1 MSKLGLEQLTYIG
14 KSPSDDSLIVDDVND
29 RVGIGTS
36 SPSAKLHVSSTGTP
50 VFRIQDADGTDHYAQ
65 MSQATGSTI
74 FDTRHGTNNGAF
86 IFRGL
91 GGGTA
96 DEYMRIDS
104 DGDVGIGAAAPS
116 GYRFEVTQSTAA
128 DLITRTYNSD
138 TTSTSDTI
146 HQYRVNNNAA
156 TNYIQF
162 GDTASA
168 SAGGIAYHH
177 SDNSLRFTT
186 NAIDNFRMEAD
197 GDLHANGDVIAF
209 STTVSDERLKENI
222 KIVDDALDK
231 VKQLKGVT
239 FNYTQ
244 GGKLSA
250 GVIAQD
256 VEKVLPEAV
265 AEKKIPLKTDDG
277 LLYKTVRYDALHSLL
292 IEAIKE
298 LSAEVDELKKDR

>member
-36 SPSAKLHVSSTGTP
+36 SPSVKLHVSSTGTP

-65 MSQATGSTI
+65 ISQATGSTI
-74 FDTRHGTNNGAF
+74 FDTRFGTNNGAF

-96 DEYMRIDS
+96 DEYMRILSSGNIGIANTVPASELVVGGTIETSHVYSAGDIGLDATDKIAFTDNTRMDITINNVNQFRFEN
-104 DGDVGIGAAAPS
+104 DGD
-116 GYRFEVTQSTAA
+116 F
-128 DLITRTYNSD
+128 
-138 TTSTSDTI
+138 
-146 HQYRVNNNAA
+146 
-156 TNYIQF
+156 
-162 GDTASA
+162 
-168 SAGGIAYHH
+168 
-177 SDNSLRFTT
+177 
-186 NAIDNFRMEAD
+186 
-197 GDLHANGDVIAF
+197 HANGDVIAF

-265 AEKKIPLKTDDG
+265 AEKKIPLNMDDG
-277 LLYKTVRYDALHSLL
+277 QLYKTVRYDALHSLL

-298 LSAEVDELKKDR
+298 LSAEVDELKRDR

>member
-1 MSKLGLEQLTYIG
+1 MSKLGLEYLKYIG

-36 SPSAKLHVSSTGTP
+36 APGYTLDVATASG
-50 VFRIQDADGTDHYAQ
+50 DAEIRLRTAG
-65 MSQATGSTI
+65 TGSGDHSLI
-74 FDTRHGTNNGAF
+74 RSA
-86 IFRGL
+86 I
-91 GGGTA
+91 GGTTGSNYLYFG
-96 DEYMRIDS
+96 DNDDS
-104 DGDVGIGAAAPS
+104 DVG
-116 GYRFEVTQSTAA
+116 
-128 DLITRTYNSD
+128 LIRYN
-138 TTSTSDTI
+138 
-146 HQYRVNNNAA
+146 
-156 TNYIQF
+156 
-162 GDTASA
+162 
-168 SAGGIAYHH
+168 H
-177 SDNSLRFTT
+177 SDNAMYFHT
-186 NAIDNFRMEAD
+186 NAAERMRILSSGNIGIANTAPASELVVGGTIEASHVYSAGDIGLDATDKIAFTDNTRMDITINNVNQFRFEND
-197 GDLHANGDVIAF
+197 GDFHANGDVIAF

-222 KIVDDALDK
+222 KLIDGALDK

-244 GGKLSA
+244 DGKVSA

-298 LSAEVDELKKDR
+298 LSAEVDELKRNR